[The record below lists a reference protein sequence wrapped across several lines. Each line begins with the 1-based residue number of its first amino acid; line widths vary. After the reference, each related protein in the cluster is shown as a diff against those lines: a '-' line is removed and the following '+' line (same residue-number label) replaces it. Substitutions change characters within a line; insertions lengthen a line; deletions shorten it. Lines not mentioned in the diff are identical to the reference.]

1 MKKTILLIAAVI
13 SLTGNAIA
21 QDGDNDSRG
30 RLMFG
35 LKGGAN
41 YSNVYD
47 EQGEAFRADPKVGAA
62 VYTYYKLY

>member
-13 SLTGNAIA
+13 SLTGSIIA

-47 EQGEAFRADPKVGAA
+47 EQGRPFVLILRLAQLMEF
-62 VYTYYKLY
+62 LFQFH

>member
-41 YSNVYD
+41 RSLCFD
-47 EQGEAFRADPKVGAA
+47 SFR
-62 VYTYYKLY
+62 